1 MNIHQLKQFVCVAR
15 HRNIS
20 KAAAEL
26 FMTQQALSKA
36 MRLLQAEV
44 CDELFIQTQNG
55 LLLTSFGNKLFSI
68 SLSLIQFYDNCMDMI
83 DRLVEKNRSHLTV
96 IYEHPVFQYA
106 VPKGLSEKYNVT
118 FSLAQGMD
126 ICLEQVRT
134 GKADLALCNLPS
146 DLSGLRYFRII
157 SEPLMFMMNK
167 NHPLA
172 QKELLTLQDIRDVPQ
187 NISPPFTNIMLKFI
201 DACIN
206 EGFYP
211 NFEFES
217 QDIGVLISSLLST
230 DRIQLCASCDQT
242 DLGGDQLAIVP
253 LNHKTLWRDMGFIV
267 RSGHENAQIF
277 QFIESVQEYYKAR
290 TVL

>member
-1 MNIHQLKQFVCVAR
+1 MNIHQLKQFVCVAK
-15 HRNIS
+15 HRNMT

-55 LLLTSFGNKLFSI
+55 LQLTSFGSKLFSI
-68 SLSLIQFYDNCMDMI
+68 SLSLIQYYDSCMGMI
-83 DRLVEKNRSHLTV
+83 DRLIEKNRSHLTV

-106 VPKGLSEKYNVT
+106 VPKELSVKYNLTISV
-118 FSLAQGMD
+118 AQELD
-126 ICLEQVRT
+126 ICLEQVRA
-134 GKADLALCNLPS
+134 GKADLALCNLPA

-172 QKELLTLQDIRDVPQ
+172 QKELLTLQDIREVPQ
-187 NISPPFTNIMLKFI
+187 NISPPFTQIMLNLI
-201 DACIN
+201 DACIS

-217 QDIGVLISSLLST
+217 QDIGVLTNSLLTT
-230 DRIQLCASCDQT
+230 DRIQLCASFDYM
-242 DLGGDQLAIVP
+242 DWGDSQFAIVP

-267 RSGHENAQIF
+267 RANHENTQII
-277 QFIESVQEYYKAR
+277 QFIESVREYYKAR
-290 TVL
+290 TIL